1 MIRAMRLVALALSVL
16 VTGCA
21 TLTPQPVRFRILQ
34 INDVYKI
41 EGLQSGQLGGMARIR
56 TLREQLGSDGTA
68 VFVVHAGDALYPSIM
83 SRYLEAR
90 PMIDVMNLLDG
101 DAELFDPAL
110 IVTFGNH
117 EFDNKDVSVLP
128 RRLAE
133 SKFPWVS
140 TNVLR
145 CAPECDRRFPG
156 VEETIVRE
164 VDGLRIGFFGV
175 TLPLKKPDM
184 QSTPVKEAARAAVAN
199 LKREGAQVIVAIT
212 HQDKAD
218 DFALVRE
225 VPGIDL
231 VIGGHDHMFMQRQV
245 EGTWVT
251 KADADAKSVVV
262 YDVVVPPNGRPRTV
276 PLRVVLDETIPKD
289 EQVQARVDEW
299 LARLAQP
306 DALGPNEVIARTKN
320 LLEGVE
326 PAIRGRE
333 TALGNVIADAILE
346 RMKTDVAV
354 IGGGSIRINDDIVPG
369 PITKYDM
376 EGIFNYK
383 NKLVAF
389 RVTGQQLL
397 DMLRNSVSKA
407 DDASGRFLQVSGM
420 KFTYR
425 KAGDAFTVEPS
436 DVEIGGRP
444 LDVNATYTV
453 ASTDYLYMQGHVED
467 GYMLFA
473 TDATRPPK
481 VSEDMPDFRTVVEQY
496 IRERR
501 VIETNVE
508 GRITRR

>member
-1 MIRAMRLVALALSVL
+1 MRLVALVL
-16 VTGCA
+16 AFLLTGCA
-21 TLTPQPVRFRILQ
+21 TMAPQPVRFRLLQ
-34 INDVYKI
+34 INDVYKV
-41 EGLQSGQLGGMARIR
+41 EGLQSGRLGGMARIR
-56 TLREQLGSDGTA
+56 TLREQLESDGTP
-68 VFVVHAGDALYPSIM
+68 VFIVHAGDALYPSVM
-83 SRYLEAR
+83 SKYLEAR

-110 IVTFGNH
+110 LITFGNH

-164 VDGLRIGFFGV
+164 VDGVRIGFFGL

-184 QSTPVKEAARAAVAN
+184 QSTDVKEAARAAVAN
-199 LKREGAQVIVAIT
+199 LRREGARVIVAIT
-212 HQDKAD
+212 HQERVD
-218 DFALVRE
+218 DLALVRD
-225 VPGIDL
+225 VPGIDF
-231 VIGGHDHMFMQRQV
+231 VIGGHNHMFMQTRID
-245 EGTWVT
+245 GTWIT

-262 YDVVVPPNGRPRTV
+262 YDVVVPPDGRARAV

-289 EQVQARVDEW
+289 EQVDARVQEW
-299 LARLAQP
+299 LVRLAQP
-306 DALGPNEVIARTKN
+306 EVLGPNENIATTKN

-326 PAIRGRE
+326 TAIRGRE
-333 TALGNVIADAILE
+333 TALGNLITDAVRA
-346 RMKTDVAV
+346 RMGTDIAV
-354 IGGGSIRINDDIVPG
+354 INGGSIRINDDIVPG

-397 DMLRNSVSKA
+397 DMLRNSVSQA
-407 DDASGRFLQVSGM
+407 DDAAGRFLQVSGM
-420 KFTYR
+420 EFSYR
-425 KAGDAFTVEPS
+425 KVGEGYVVEPR
-436 DVEIGGRP
+436 DVEIGERM

-453 ASTDYLYMQGHVED
+453 ASTDYLYLHGADED
-467 GYMLFA
+467 EYMLFA

-481 VSEDMPDFRTVVEQY
+481 VSEDMPDFRTTVEEY
-496 IRERR
+496 IRARGK
-501 VIETNVE
+501 VDVNVE
-508 GRITRR
+508 DRIVRR